1 VEGDIVAMAGVNQSK
16 GPVLEPGVD
25 KGVHIIFHPPDGK
38 VDPDSYVPPTQA
50 ERDAVAK
57 AHPDATPTDVIVY
70 KGKPW
75 HRVNDTLEKH
85 PEVHVKYPQTI
96 LTLVVERQKG
106 VWWSEQHFDIT
117 SIGPHDA
124 AVAAPVPFPT
134 PPTRLESDVDSLAP
148 QIHVAR
154 SAAPVP
160 EAKQHEYKITF
171 RGNGRTIDPNM
182 KCI

>member
-1 VEGDIVAMAGVNQSK
+1 
-16 GPVLEPGVD
+16 
-25 KGVHIIFHPPDGK
+25 
-38 VDPDSYVPPTQA
+38 
-50 ERDAVAK
+50 
-57 AHPDATPTDVIVY
+57 
-70 KGKPW
+70 
-75 HRVNDTLEKH
+75 VNDRLEKH

-96 LTLVVERQKG
+96 LTLLVGHQKG

-117 SIGPHDA
+117 GIGPHDA

>member
-1 VEGDIVAMAGVNQSK
+1 M
-16 GPVLEPGVD
+16 
-25 KGVHIIFHPPDGK
+25 
-38 VDPDSYVPPTQA
+38 
-50 ERDAVAK
+50 
-57 AHPDATPTDVIVY
+57 
-70 KGKPW
+70 
-75 HRVNDTLEKH
+75 NDTLEKH
-85 PEVHVKYPQTI
+85 PDVHVKYPHTI

-124 AVAAPVPFPT
+124 AVAAAVPFPT
-134 PPTRLESDVDSLAP
+134 PPTRLESDVDSVAA

-160 EAKQHEYKITF
+160 AAKKPEYKITF
-171 RGNGRTIDPNM
+171 RRNGRTIDPNM